1 MKNNVYKEI
10 TSLFPYLSALS
21 LNTCLPNNLDKPMRS
36 MLLLLF
42 MQTVPCFMFMAQPG
56 DRVFSFFLKG
66 VPEAL

>member
-1 MKNNVYKEI
+1 
-10 TSLFPYLSALS
+10 
-21 LNTCLPNNLDKPMRS
+21 MRS

-66 VPEAL
+66 VPEALWNEGIVSKAYKERINLDGE